1 MTSPAEQETRLAV
14 ALMLLAGAL
23 VCYLGYRIRYRGD
36 VALIAG
42 YDAERVT
49 DDEGLA
55 DLVGG
60 VVIVL
65 GLVHVAFGLGMPY
78 FPLDL
83 AFWLAYLAAMGV
95 GIGVVQ
101 VRGRRYTA

>member
-1 MTSPAEQETRLAV
+1 MALATDSETLFAV
-14 ALMLLAGAL
+14 AFMLLGAAFI
-23 VCYLGYRIRYRGD
+23 CYLGYRIRYRGD
-36 VALIAG
+36 VVLIAG
-42 YDAERVT
+42 YDSERVT

-60 VVIVL
+60 VVIAL
-65 GLVHVAFGLGMPY
+65 GLVHVAFGLGMLY

-83 AFWLAYLAAMGV
+83 AFWLAYLAAMFV
-95 GIGVVQ
+95 GLGVVQ